1 MLQQGGVFAEGTRGA
16 SRRLEQRTFH
26 ALKEGSVDARA
37 RASQRQGAKQHA
49 SRPEYRRRDACRV
62 GVAVTDGE
70 AIAGPA
76 DGLVGFA
83 RLAGKRGKHASAGAD
98 QQRQYVALAYRVAD
112 RMLGFDTIKAGA
124 DVTRTN
130 IEGNTLPTVL
140 GEVAHDRQQ
149 DINRHDRALI
159 ERAEPKGGRP
169 DPVASIV
176 QALKQLPAQ
185 QRIRQPQDRAL
196 VEAGT
201 HRDFGQA
208 ERAFVG
214 GEGIED
220 GVIRLRGYEI
230 QHLIGRVSFPAMI
243 WLMLRGE
250 LPSEDQAALLGI
262 ALGAAVDHGP
272 QAPSIA
278 IARMAATCGVGIN
291 SAMASAINVL
301 GDVHGGAGE
310 QALSLYGDIA
320 VVIDGGAALNEA
332 VSARLDRFFAEEKCY
347 VPGLGHRFHPVDPRA
362 PRLLE
367 LTREFAARSIVNG
380 RFADIAE
387 AIEADVARRKGKK
400 IPLNIDGA
408 TAVIYGELGFPP
420 PLTRG
425 LFVLSR
431 SVGILAHAW
440 EQSQQS
446 ERNKG
451 PLPREWLWAYTG
463 TPARPFPE
471 DGGTSG

>member
-1 MLQQGGVFAEGTRGA
+1 MSNVGKKTGRDRG
-16 SRRLEQRTFH
+16 EEWWQTDII
-26 ALKEGSVDARA
+26 EM
-37 RASQRQGAKQHA
+37 
-49 SRPEYRRRDACRV
+49 RP
-62 GVAVTDGE
+62 
-70 AIAGPA
+70 
-76 DGLVGFA
+76 
-83 RLAGKRGKHASAGAD
+83 
-98 QQRQYVALAYRVAD
+98 
-112 RMLGFDTIKAGA
+112 
-124 DVTRTN
+124 
-130 IEGNTLPTVL
+130 
-140 GEVAHDRQQ
+140 
-149 DINRHDRALI
+149 
-159 ERAEPKGGRP
+159 
-169 DPVASIV
+169 
-176 QALKQLPAQ
+176 
-185 QRIRQPQDRAL
+185 
-196 VEAGT
+196 
-201 HRDFGQA
+201 
-208 ERAFVG
+208 
-214 GEGIED
+214 

-230 QHLIGRVSFPAMI
+230 QDLIGRISFPAMI

-250 LPSEDQAALLGI
+250 LPGEEQAALLGV

-310 QALSLYGDIA
+310 QALAFYGDIA
-320 VVIDGGAALNEA
+320 AAVDEGVTLGDAVV
-332 VSARLDRFFAEEKCY
+332 ARLDRFFAEEKSY

-362 PRLLE
+362 PRLIE
-367 LTREFAARSIVNG
+367 LTRDFAARGIVSG

-387 AIEADVARRKGKK
+387 AVEAEVARRKGKK

-446 ERNKG
+446 DRNKG

-463 TPARPFPE
+463 TPVRPFPQGE
-471 DGGTSG
+471 DDAK